1 MFRKLLDR
9 YFKDLPSEVAALTGV
24 SFSVALGF
32 GIVAPVIPVFAKT
45 FDVSAL
51 QASAVISVF
60 ALMRFASATP
70 SGWLV
75 NKFGERSVLWIGLS
89 IVAVSSALAGFSQSF
104 EQLLVLRGLGGTGS
118 SMFTV
123 SAMSLLLRSVGAE
136 HRGRASSTYQSGFL
150 FGSLAGPAVGGL
162 VVAFSIRAPF
172 FVYALTLTMAACVA
186 YFALPKGL
194 GRNDA
199 DSETNSTEPHMP
211 LRAALK
217 LREYW
222 AALSYNLGTG
232 VTTFGLRNALL
243 PLFVIEVLHK
253 SAQTSSIGFLFTSV
267 AQAACLLIAGRTTD
281 IRGRKPAMVIGVSLL
296 TVATVMIYVSE
307 SLTSYF
313 TYMSLV
319 GAGMAFLSAGASA
332 VIGDVVAGRKG
343 GPVVALYQMT
353 SDFGMI
359 VGPLFAG
366 FLLDYTG
373 GYRAP
378 FGMSVIITVIVALV
392 IATMP
397 ETKSRKYTHQELAN
411 AS

>member
-1 MFRKLLDR
+1 MLSKFTDR
-9 YFKDLPSEVAALTGV
+9 YFKDLPREVIALTGV

-45 FDVSAL
+45 FEVSAFE
-51 QASAVISVF
+51 ASAVISVF

-75 NKFGERSVLWIGLS
+75 NKFGERTVLWIGLS
-89 IVAVSSALAGFSQSF
+89 IVAVSSALAGLSQSF

-123 SAMSLLLRSVGAE
+123 SAMSLLLRSVDAE

-150 FGSLAGPAVGGL
+150 FGSLAGPAVGGI

-194 GRNDA
+194 GRNEHEEGFA
-199 DSETNSTEPHMP
+199 SAEPHIP

-222 AALSYNLGTG
+222 AALSYNLGSG

-243 PLFVIEVLHK
+243 PLFVIDVLHQ
-253 SAQTSSIGFLFTSV
+253 SAQISSIGFLFTSA

-281 IRGRKPAMVIGVSLL
+281 MRGRKPSMSIGITLLLASMVLIF
-296 TVATVMIYVSE
+296 ISE
-307 SLTSYF
+307 SLASYLA
-313 TYMSLV
+313 YMALV

-366 FLLDYTG
+366 FLLDSTG
-373 GYRAP
+373 TYRAP
-378 FGMSVIITVIVALV
+378 FGMSVVIVAIVAIV

-397 ETKSRKYTHQELAN
+397 ETKSRRYTYQEVTR